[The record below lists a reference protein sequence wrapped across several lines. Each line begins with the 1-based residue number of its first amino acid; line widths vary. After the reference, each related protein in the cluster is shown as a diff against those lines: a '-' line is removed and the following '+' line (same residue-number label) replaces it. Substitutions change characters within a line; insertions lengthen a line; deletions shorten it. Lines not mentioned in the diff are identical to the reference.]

1 MKQVLYFSAG
11 YCQPCRTFKPIM
23 ESLQSEMPITFIDV
37 EASPQTAT
45 TWNIRS
51 VPTVLVI
58 KNGMEIGRAVG
69 AKTKDEIR
77 SLYNR

>member
-37 EASPQTAT
+37 EASPQTTT
-45 TWNIRS
+45 TWNVRS

-69 AKTKDEIR
+69 AKTKEEIR

>member
-1 MKQVLYFSAG
+1 
-11 YCQPCRTFKPIM
+11 M

-45 TWNIRS
+45 TWNVRS
-51 VPTVLVI
+51 VPTVLII

>member
-11 YCQPCRTFKPIM
+11 YCQPCRAFKPIM

-45 TWNIRS
+45 TWNVRS

-69 AKTKDEIR
+69 AKTKEEIR

>member
-45 TWNIRS
+45 TWNVRS

>member
-45 TWNIRS
+45 TWNVRS

-69 AKTKDEIR
+69 AKTKEEIR

>member
-1 MKQVLYFSAG
+1 MKQILYFSAG

-37 EASPQTAT
+37 EASPQTTT
-45 TWNIRS
+45 TWNVRS

-69 AKTKDEIR
+69 AKTKEEIR